1 LLDARL
7 TMGFAMVPSVIIS
20 RESLVKD
27 LTTYG
32 FDKDTA
38 DTAVATVSDFDKLK
52 LQIDLV
58 RKQND
63 GFKADVNEL
72 RALLEET
79 ILQNNKTERTRRRS
93 TLQKNRSATDVLAA
107 VREQGQEEI
116 NTMRALS

>member
-1 LLDARL
+1 
-7 TMGFAMVPSVIIS
+7 MGFAMVPSVIIS